1 MTLRTRR
8 PLAAVAAVS
17 AVLLGASACQGEETA
32 GRTDAA
38 SQAKG
43 GANPE
48 AALAAAFEK
57 TSDVNTAHV
66 ELTMTVPGPQGG
78 EITMSGVQGWDP
90 GLLDVTM
97 SGEALGGGQP
107 GAPEE
112 IRTLMVDNAMYM
124 DMGESA
130 AAEMDGKRWMK
141 MDFAEL
147 AKSAEKQGGA
157 GASGLSGAMNE
168 NMNQNPAE
176 SLAILLES
184 PNIQHLG
191 AEKVNGLETE
201 HYKGTVPV
209 AEMIDSN
216 KAFDDLTE
224 AQREKLAATVETA
237 GVKSYEIEVWV
248 TEDDLPA
255 RMDIVMDSSLGEME
269 IRMDLSEFGTKA
281 KVTPPPAE
289 ETFDLAEMMAGAGA
303 GAGTGS
309 GA

>member
-57 TSDVNTAHV
+57 TSDVKTAHV
-66 ELTMTVPGPQGG
+66 EMTMTVPGPQGG

-97 SGEALGGGQP
+97 SGAALGGGQP
-107 GAPEE
+107 GAPQE
-112 IRTLMVDNAMYM
+112 IRMLMVDQAMYM
-124 DMGESA
+124 DMGKAA

-141 MDFAEL
+141 MDLAEL
-147 AKSAEKQGGA
+147 AGSAGKQGGA
-157 GASGLSGAMNE
+157 DASGLSGAMNE

-184 PNIQHLG
+184 PNIQHVG

-209 AEMIDSN
+209 AEMIESN
-216 KAFDDLTE
+216 KAFDNLTE
-224 AQREKLAATVETA
+224 AEREKLATTIETA
-237 GVKSYEIEVWV
+237 GVSTYEIEVWV

-255 RMDIVMDSSLGEME
+255 RMDVVMDSSLGEME
-269 IRMDLSEFGTKA
+269 VRMDLSEFGTKA
-281 KVTPPPAE
+281 EVTPPPAE

-303 GAGTGS
+303 
-309 GA
+309 